1 MIDRSVLAIGGAL
14 TAAAAFVAL
23 MLVRNPSD
31 LLLAMSIFPAWMA
44 ATALLGV
51 IGGFVALV
59 RTGTEHP
66 TRAAVQ
72 FVRRQWRAIGSVS
85 LLMALAGMN
94 LITYMWAKPL
104 LNQHVPFRAGPFLA
118 ATDHILFLGHDPWRL
133 VQWANVPGT
142 EAIYHPL
149 WFAVIMVTLLALAV
163 ARPSTGKSALLTTY
177 FVLWTITG
185 PLIHCLLPAAGPL
198 FYQKLGYGD
207 RFADLPRSAETQA
220 MADYLW
226 QFYEHGS
233 FGPGNG
239 ISAMPSMHVVMMS
252 WVVLVAAVTN
262 RRLLPAAL
270 AMWSTTF
277 VLSIALGWHYAMDGV
292 VGVAAAAATYAIVL
306 GLYRRGQAIT
316 ARRPAAAITV

>member
-1 MIDRSVLAIGGAL
+1 MIDRSVLATGGVL
-14 TAAAAFVAL
+14 TAAAAIIAL
-23 MLVRNPSD
+23 ILVRNPSD

-44 ATALLGV
+44 ATAVLAA
-51 IGGFVALV
+51 IGGFAALV
-59 RTGTEHP
+59 RSGTEHP
-66 TRAAVQ
+66 IQAATQ
-72 FVRRQWRAIGSVS
+72 FLRRERRTVASIG
-85 LLMALAGMN
+85 LFMALAGLN

-104 LNQHVPFRAGPFLA
+104 LNQYVPFRAGPYLA
-118 ATDHILFLGHDPWRL
+118 AADHMLFLGHDPWRL
-133 VQWANVPGT
+133 VQWANVHGT
-142 EAIYHPL
+142 EVLYHPL

-163 ARPSTGKSALLTTY
+163 ARPSIGKSALLTTY
-177 FVLWTITG
+177 FVLWTVTG

-198 FYQKLGYGD
+198 FYQKLGFGD
-207 RFADLPRSAETQA
+207 RFAALPRSAETQA

-270 AMWSTTF
+270 AMWVTIY
-277 VLSIALGWHYAMDGV
+277 VLSIALGWHFAMDGV
-292 VGVAAAAATYAIVL
+292 IGVAVTGITYAIVL
-306 GLYRRGQAIT
+306 GFYRHGQAVNLGRPAGAIT
-316 ARRPAAAITV
+316 A